1 MSFVSKCFDDVHEIV
16 GIKVKPSHEDN
27 ILKEL
32 KKKKE
37 VAAVFTS
44 LGDYDIMV
52 FLKIEDPTQAT
63 IFVNDHVRNIP
74 GVLDTK
80 TTLIKK

>member
-16 GIKVKPSHEDN
+16 GMKVKPGYEDN

-32 KKKKE
+32 KKRKE

-52 FLKIEDPTQAT
+52 FLKIEDPKKAT
-63 IFVNDHVRNIP
+63 VFVNEHIRNIP

>member
-1 MSFVSKCFDDVHEIV
+1 MSFVAKCFEDVHEIV
-16 GIKVKPSHEDN
+16 GIKVKPGHEDN

-32 KKKKE
+32 KKRKE
-37 VAAVFTS
+37 VAAVFTA
-44 LGDYDIMV
+44 LGDYDVMA
-52 FLKIEDPTQAT
+52 FLKIEDPKDAT
-63 IFVNDHVRNIP
+63 TFVNEFIRNIS